1 MRRLTPI
8 AAIAA
13 LALSA
18 PAVAANLTPDQL
30 TQATTINNSN
40 LLLLY
45 PSGGPMQSVQWSVM
59 KSLMQTALGTAYLQ
73 VTNNLSDLASPST
86 ARTNLGL
93 GTASLIN
100 TGTSGGAIGLLNS
113 VNSYSAE
120 QFFQAGSTASASI
133 NIAAGVAPTSPLNGD
148 VWGTTTALF
157 ARLNGVTQQLG
168 FALGFTPVNKA
179 GDTMTGALTLN
190 QGLAISNTVA
200 SGVRAA
206 LFETSGVLRW
216 AALADTSVESGSNSG
231 SNWALER
238 FSDAGLLIDDPI
250 FINRQSGTVFI
261 QDGLSVTGGISGALS
276 GNASTA
282 TKLATARTISLTG
295 AVTATCPAFDGS
307 ANVSCTTSGGPG
319 VAEFSEQEG
328 SGSNSSL
335 GSITSAT
342 WTVEPLT
349 ATVGNNIAGASLSGN
364 QITLP
369 AGTYQVH
376 GYAVAR
382 AGTGAMMVARLR
394 NVTSGATFQGEAVTF
409 GPSTLNTVAP
419 FQATFTIG
427 SASTFDV
434 NVWVGTGTLGSGGFA
449 ISTGANE
456 TYTDIQI
463 IKVS

>member
-100 TGTSGGAIGLLNS
+100 TGTSGGTIGLLNS

-133 NIAAGVAPTSPLNGD
+133 NIAAGVAPTIPLNGD
-148 VWGTTTALF
+148 LWATTTAPF
-157 ARLNGVTQQLG
+157 MRLNGVTQQLG

-179 GDTMTGALTLN
+179 GDTMTGALTN
-190 QGLAISNTVA
+190 SAGFIGNT
-200 SGVRAA
+200 
-206 LFETSGVLRW
+206 
-216 AALADTSVESGSNSG
+216 
-231 SNWALER
+231 
-238 FSDAGLLIDDPI
+238 
-250 FINRQSGTVFI
+250 
-261 QDGLSVTGGISGALS
+261 
-276 GNASTA
+276 STA
-282 TKLATARTISLTG
+282 TALQTGRTIAVSGDATGTSAAFNGSANATVPVTLASVVAPGTCALCSVQFDAKGRAINYLTG
-295 AVTATCPAFDGS
+295 TATVTAT
-307 ANVSCTTSGGPG
+307 
-319 VAEFSEQEG
+319 VAEFVEQEVAG
-328 SGSNSSL
+328 NSSAI
-335 GSITSAT
+335 GSITAT
-342 WTVEPLT
+342 IWTPMVFN
-349 ATVGNNIAGASLSGN
+349 ATVGNNIAGASLNTSTF
-364 QITLP
+364 QFTLP
-369 AGTYQVH
+369 AGTYQIH

-382 AGTGAMMVARLR
+382 AGTGAMGVARLR
-394 NVTSGATFQGEAVTF
+394 NITSGATFQGQAVTF
-409 GPSTLNTVAP
+409 GPATLNTLLP

-427 SASTFDV
+427 SPCVFDV
-434 NVWVGTGTLGSGGFA
+434 DVWTATLASGGFD
-449 ISTGANE
+449 INTGANE
-456 TYTDIQI
+456 VYSDVQI
-463 IKVS
+463 EKVG